1 MGNQPPLAGIT
12 VLDLSELL
20 PGPYATQH
28 LVELGAR
35 VIKVERPGGDG
46 ARKMFPGLFQAIN
59 RGKESITLDLKSEA
73 DRTVL
78 KKLVKTADVVI
89 ESNRPGVTTRL
100 GVDYATLSEINP
112 RLIYCSISGYGQ
124 TGPSRNWP
132 GHDMNYAAM
141 AGAVAI
147 SGRPDGP
154 PEHTTGVPI
163 GDIAAASFAL
173 ISILSAL
180 RARDVTGKGQY
191 LDVSITDALTSWI
204 MPRYGVWDLAQ
215 RQGTESGKAEILQ
228 RPGYGV
234 FATAD
239 GQHLTL
245 GAIETHFFRALLRV
259 TGLTQFDDAVYD
271 DYLTRK
277 KATDKISDALAA
289 CIIQKDYAFWAEA
302 FEREDVPFSRVN
314 SLAELADDP
323 QLAARG
329 MIRQAGEA
337 NVIAYPVPM
346 DGIDGVAA
354 NVPTP
359 GEHGKDILAEIDRE
373 EP

>member
-12 VLDLSELL
+12 ILDLSELL

-46 ARKMFPGLFQAIN
+46 ARRMFPGLFQAIN
-59 RGKESITLDLKSEA
+59 RGKESITLDLKSDA
-73 DRTVL
+73 DRAVL
-78 KKLVKTADVVI
+78 KKLVKTTDVLI
-89 ESNRPGVTTRL
+89 ESNRPGVATRL
-100 GVDYATLSEINP
+100 GVDYATLSAINP

-173 ISILSAL
+173 ISILAAL

-191 LDVSITDALTSWI
+191 LDVAIADSLTSWI
-204 MPRYGVWDLAQ
+204 MPRYGVWDLAH
-215 RQGTESGKAEILQ
+215 RQGAESGKADILQ

-239 GQHLTL
+239 GQYLTL
-245 GAIETHFFRALLRV
+245 GAIETPFFRSLIRV
-259 TGLTQFDDAVYD
+259 TGLSQFDDAAYD
-271 DYLTRK
+271 EYPARK
-277 KATDKISDALAA
+277 RATDKITSALAA
-289 CIIQKDYAFWAEA
+289 CIIQKDYAYWAEA

-314 SLAELADDP
+314 SLAELAEDP

-329 MIRQAGEA
+329 MIRQAGDA

-354 NVPTP
+354 KVPAA
-359 GEHGKDILAEIDRE
+359 GEHGKDILASLDRE
-373 EP
+373 DC